1 MREESQRS
9 EDEWWNKGKMGRQR
23 RQMLLGYAASL
34 RILTTVCLAFS
45 CYDIFFVARSHDLSG
60 FLPFGLTE
68 VGVQLTPHN
77 NQWALE
83 LNSSKSR
90 TGRPTPLQYKSH
102 TRRESAQCL
111 FSSKSNFF
119 LHFLVL
125 HFCGG
130 VRSQS
135 RPPPGLTLTHTHTQK
150 TEHDTG
156 TQRTICSS
164 QYLWLQCVFRTFFHA
179 QRELQA
185 EREFIFLRKLRNFH
199 LSWTPNKTRQGLL
212 LSQYK
217 EIWGKMGRNIGVDG
231 KK

>member
-23 RQMLLGYAASL
+23 RQMLLGYATSL

-45 CYDIFFVARSHDLSG
+45 CNDIFFVARSHDLSG

-102 TRRESAQCL
+102 TRRESGQCL
-111 FSSKSNFF
+111 FSSKSNFSYISSF
-119 LHFLVL
+119 CIFVEVWDPRADHLLVS
-125 HFCGG
+125 H
-130 VRSQS
+130 SY
-135 RPPPGLTLTHTHTQK
+135 THTHWARHWHTTDNLQQSVSMTSVCIQNILSCPEGVASRK
-150 TEHDTG
+150 GIYFPEKAEKFSFVLDT
-156 TQRTICSS
+156 
-164 QYLWLQCVFRTFFHA
+164 
-179 QRELQA
+179 
-185 EREFIFLRKLRNFH
+185 
-199 LSWTPNKTRQGLL
+199 
-212 LSQYK
+212 
-217 EIWGKMGRNIGVDG
+217 
-231 KK
+231 

>member
-23 RQMLLGYAASL
+23 RQMLLGCAASL
-34 RILTTVCLAFS
+34 RILTTVCFAFS
-45 CYDIFFVARSHDLSG
+45 CYDIFFVARNHDLSG

-102 TRRESAQCL
+102 TRRESGQCL

-135 RPPPGLTLTHTHTQK
+135 RPPPGLTLTHTHRRLSTTLAHNGQFAAVSIYDFSVYSEHSFMPRGSCKQK
-150 TEHDTG
+150 GNLFSWESWEIF
-156 TQRTICSS
+156 ICLGHLTKPDRVCCCPSTKKFVVR
-164 QYLWLQCVFRTFFHA
+164 W
-179 QRELQA
+179 A
-185 EREFIFLRKLRNFH
+185 EI
-199 LSWTPNKTRQGLL
+199 
-212 LSQYK
+212 
-217 EIWGKMGRNIGVDG
+217 
-231 KK
+231 